1 MYLCYDVV
9 RVLYY
14 RDFLWKVG
22 FNRGLMFESTQE
34 IHRFYVG
41 KGNNS
46 RLIRRIM
53 AKKPWWSET
62 SQQDN
67 ANFIWTQL
75 KIYDVYKNQRSLKRA
90 VNEQTLFIS
99 NCDSFV
105 GTIKQV
111 E

>member
-9 RVLYY
+9 RILYY

-53 AKKPWWSET
+53 AKKP
-62 SQQDN
+62 
-67 ANFIWTQL
+67 
-75 KIYDVYKNQRSLKRA
+75 
-90 VNEQTLFIS
+90 
-99 NCDSFV
+99 
-105 GTIKQV
+105 
-111 E
+111 